1 MDDIFTRFWE
11 NLIGRVTGPMNLRL
25 IMQPLMATFFAV
37 RAGFQDGRQGRPAFL
52 WSAITNPADRPE
64 LLRGAWMDIGRVFLL
79 ACALDAIYQF
89 IEHRGVY
96 LGEMVIVAFVLAIIP
111 YVLIRGPVARIT
123 RRFFH
128 DQVPGKERKRA
139 A

>member
-37 RAGFQDGRQGRPAFL
+37 RAGFQDGRQERPAFL

-64 LLRGAWMDIGRVFLL
+64 LLRRAWKDIGRVFLL
-79 ACALDAIYQF
+79 ACALDAIYQL
-89 IEHRGVY
+89 IEHRGVF
-96 LGEMVIVAFVLAIIP
+96 LGEMIIVAFVLAIIP